1 MEHDKTFRQKTEDR
15 ITDVLNYL
23 QGFGVMDPSVKKGE
37 KTTRDIAQSFSG
49 TPDSIGL
56 LDFTTLGSF
65 YAGQEGKRELEK
77 LIPDDKQRGAFYT
90 FAMTQGPTL
99 AGMTIADL
107 INNKGE
113 DISKFGLP
121 MLDMQLGVAEG
132 VPMTAV
138 ALRPLRNFLK
148 SLKTK
153 IKPTET
159 TTTDNVD
166 LSKRK
171 LFGNIRDIGVATG
184 VLGASGMVPDMIK
197 GAKVTKTIPPI
208 KEIEKL
214 NFTDLD
220 AFDQVRNLSAIA
232 DEIKFQPLGGFAK
245 SRIEQFQFKKTP
257 ENPIDTGKNTRLL
270 AYRDEIIAKDNA
282 EHLAILADELD
293 FMKNRD
299 MPDDYISMKD
309 LINKNDKYQQTE
321 SILDNPSYTNL
332 EDSIT
337 GKMYKEEK
345 DIDGDIQSFS
355 EVINYLLD
363 KNVDE
368 SPYFK
373 ELMKKKYG
381 DDIPKIEYREL

>member
-1 MEHDKTFRQKTEDR
+1 MEHDKTLRKKTEDN
-15 ITDVLNYL
+15 ITKVLDYL
-23 QGFGVMDPSVKKGE
+23 QGYGVMDPSVKKGE

-49 TPDSIGL
+49 TPDNIGL

-65 YAGQEGKRELEK
+65 FAGQEGKRELEK
-77 LIPDDKQRGAFYT
+77 LIPDERKRNMFYT
-90 FAMTQGPTL
+90 LAMTQGPMI
-99 AGMTIADL
+99 AGMTIEDL
-107 INNKGE
+107 ITNEGQGIAKL
-113 DISKFGLP
+113 GLP

-132 VPMTAV
+132 VPFTAV
-138 ALRPLRNFLK
+138 ALRPVRNFLK

-159 TTTDNVD
+159 KDEVD

-171 LFGNIRDIGVATG
+171 LFGDIRDIGVATG

-197 GAKVTKTIPPI
+197 GAKVSKTIPPI

-220 AFDQVRNLSAIA
+220 ALDQVSNLSRIA
-232 DEIKFQPLGGFAK
+232 DNIKFQPLGGFNK
-245 SRIEQFQFKKTP
+245 KRIEQYQFVETP
-257 ENPIDTGKNTRLL
+257 ENRIDTGINTRLL
-270 AYRDEIIAKDNA
+270 AYKEELIAKDNA
-282 EHLAILADELD
+282 EHLAVLADELN

-309 LINKNDKYQQTE
+309 LINKNEKYQQTE
-321 SILDNPSYTNL
+321 SILDNPTYTNL

>member
-1 MEHDKTFRQKTEDR
+1 MAEDKTFRQGTEDR

-23 QGFGVMDPSVKKGE
+23 QGFGVMDPSVRTGE

-49 TPDSIGL
+49 TEDEMGL
-56 LDFTTLGSF
+56 LDFTGLGSLF
-65 YAGQEGKRELEK
+65 AGQEGKREIEK
-77 LIPDDKQRGAFYT
+77 LIPDKKDRLAFYT

-99 AGMTIADL
+99 AGMTIEDL
-107 INNKGE
+107 IFNKGQG
-113 DISKFGLP
+113 IAKYGLP

-132 VPMTAV
+132 VPLTAV
-138 ALRPLRNFLK
+138 ALRPVRNFLK
-148 SLKTK
+148 SLRNK

-159 TTTDNVD
+159 TDEVD

-171 LFGNIRDIGVATG
+171 LFGDIRDIGVATG
-184 VLGASGMVPDMIK
+184 VLGASGMIPDMIK
-197 GAKVTKTIPPI
+197 GAKVSKTIPPI

-220 AFDQVRNLSAIA
+220 AFEQVNNISRIA
-232 DEIKFQPLGGFAK
+232 DDIKFQPLGGFAK
-245 SRIEQFQFKKTP
+245 NTIEKYQFKKTP
-257 ENPIDTGKNTRLL
+257 ENPLDTGKNTRLL
-270 AYRDEIIAKDNA
+270 AYKNELIAKDNA
-282 EHLAILADELD
+282 EHLAVLADELN

-309 LINKNDKYQQTE
+309 LINKNEKYQQTE
-321 SILDNPSYTNL
+321 SILDNPTYTNL

-381 DDIPKIEYREL
+381 DDIPKIEYREM

>member
-23 QGFGVMDPSVKKGE
+23 QGFGVMDPSVRKGE
-37 KTTRDIAQSFSG
+37 KTTRDIAQTFSG

-77 LIPDDKQRGAFYT
+77 LIPDDKKRNAFYA
-90 FAMTQGPTL
+90 FAMTQGPAL

-107 INNKGE
+107 ITNKGE
-113 DISKFGLP
+113 GIAKLGLP

-132 VPMTAV
+132 IPFTAV
-138 ALRPLRNFLK
+138 ALRPVRNFLK

-159 TTTDNVD
+159 TDEVD

-171 LFGNIRDIGVATG
+171 LFGDIRDIGVATG

-197 GAKVTKTIPPI
+197 GARMSKTIPPI

-220 AFDQVRNLSAIA
+220 ALEQVKNISEIA
-232 DEIKFQPLGGFAK
+232 DDIKFQPLGGLAK
-245 SRIEQFQFKKTP
+245 NTIEKYQFKKTP
-257 ENPIDTGKNTRLL
+257 ENPFDTGKNTRLL
-270 AYRDEIIAKDNA
+270 TYRKELIEKDNA
-282 EHLAILADELD
+282 EHLASLANELNFNINFD
-293 FMKNRD
+293 A
-299 MPDDYISMKD
+299 PDNYISMKD

-321 SILDNPSYTNL
+321 SILDNPTYTNL

-337 GKMYKEEK
+337 GKMYKQEK
-345 DIDGDIQSFS
+345 DIDGNIQSLS

-363 KNVDE
+363 KNVDK

-381 DDIPKIEYREL
+381 DDIPKIEYREM

>member
-1 MEHDKTFRQKTEDR
+1 MEHDKTFRKGTEDR
-15 ITDVLNYL
+15 LTDIFKYL
-23 QGFGVMDPSVKKGE
+23 EGFGIIDKGVREGKK
-37 KTTRDIAQSFSG
+37 TQRDIAQSFSG
-49 TPDSIGL
+49 TEDKMGL
-56 LDFTTLGSF
+56 LDFTGLGSLF
-65 YAGQEGKRELEK
+65 AAQEGKRELEK
-77 LIPDDKQRGAFYT
+77 LIPDERKRNLFYT

-99 AGMTIADL
+99 TGMTIADL
-107 INNKGE
+107 IANEGKG
-113 DISKFGLP
+113 ISKVGLP

-132 VPMTAV
+132 IPLTAV
-138 ALRPLRNFLK
+138 ALRPVRNFLK

-153 IKPTET
+153 MKPTKT
-159 TTTDNVD
+159 SDDVD

-197 GAKVTKTIPPI
+197 GAKVTKNIPPI

-220 AFDQVRNLSAIA
+220 ALDQVSNLSRIA
-232 DEIKFQPLGGFAK
+232 DDIKFQPLGGFNK
-245 SRIEQFQFKKTP
+245 KRIEQYQFKKTK
-257 ENPIDTGKNTRLL
+257 ENPFDTGRNTRLL
-270 AYRDEIIAKDNA
+270 AYKEEIIAKDNA
-282 EHLAILADELD
+282 EHLAVLADELN

-299 MPDDYISMKD
+299 LPDDYVSMKD